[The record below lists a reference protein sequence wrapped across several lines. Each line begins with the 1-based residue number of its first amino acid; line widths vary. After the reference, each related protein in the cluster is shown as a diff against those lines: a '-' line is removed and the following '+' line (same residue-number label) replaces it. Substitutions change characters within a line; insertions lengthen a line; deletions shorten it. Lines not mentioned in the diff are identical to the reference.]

1 MANLLE
7 TDDVKCKIGSLKI
20 LKDIVVHPDIRK
32 SSIYS
37 FFIEQLRWCSSKV
50 IPLVPLIVD
59 VSCHLI
65 SICFHNLLSLPLLF
79 QSALQAALII
89 PLSLSLFLLPYIAYI
104 YFPLLE
110 RVGKTLKLSCL
121 NCCSLRKSVTKMG
134 GIELMVSI
142 SITVHRSEIRFL
154 IDY

>member
-1 MANLLE
+1 MCPALAALLYYTFIHNAQVMANLLE

-37 FFIEQLRWCSSKV
+37 FFIEQLRLCSSKV

-65 SICFHNLLSLPLLF
+65 SICCHNLLSLPLFF

-89 PLSLSLFLLPYIAYI
+89 PLSLSLFLLPYIYCV
-104 YFPLLE
+104 YLFPTL
-110 RVGKTLKLSCL
+110 GKG
-121 NCCSLRKSVTKMG
+121 R
-134 GIELMVSI
+134 
-142 SITVHRSEIRFL
+142 
-154 IDY
+154 

>member
-1 MANLLE
+1 MCPALAALLYYTYIHNAQVMANLLE

-89 PLSLSLFLLPYIAYI
+89 PLSLSLFLLPYIYCV
-104 YFPLLE
+104 YLFPTL
-110 RVGKTLKLSCL
+110 GKG
-121 NCCSLRKSVTKMG
+121 R
-134 GIELMVSI
+134 
-142 SITVHRSEIRFL
+142 
-154 IDY
+154 